1 LKCSSFTEHH
11 ILWTEFNE
19 LLVVFYQKKKKKKKK
34 KKLKVKAPFGTI
46 DRDLSNGS
54 HFVWG

>member
-1 LKCSSFTEHH
+1 MNCWLFF
-11 ILWTEFNE
+11 I
-19 LLVVFYQKKKKKKKK
+19 KKKKKKKK
-34 KKLKVKAPFGTI
+34 KKLKEKAHFGTI